1 MEEQEEFSTEEL
13 VHLNEDKID
22 ALINLLIKKG
32 IITEKELSEA
42 VDALYNENESEEW
55 FDFYFFW
62 KVLKIKHKLQ

>member
-42 VDALYNENESEEW
+42 VDALYNENESEE
-55 FDFYFFW
+55 
-62 KVLKIKHKLQ
+62 